1 MKKEYQ
7 IPDADFV
14 YFQTEDI
21 MTTSGGDD
29 GTDAGFQEG
38 DSGVE

>member
-21 MTTSGGDD
+21 ITSSDP
-29 GTDAGFQEG
+29 GFEEVDPG
-38 DSGVE
+38 EVE